1 MNIPI
6 DEFEIDPNI
15 TKMIYEH
22 CFFGKPME
30 DSIHHIRK
38 FSERCK
44 VLKLNHANN
53 EIIKVKLFSLFTCW
67 KSTRLDI
74 KMAYRKL

>member
-22 CFFGKPME
+22 RFCGKPME
-30 DSIHHIRK
+30 DPIHHMRK
-38 FSERCK
+38 FNERCK

-53 EIIKVKLFSLFTCW
+53 EIIKANLFPIHLLE
-67 KSTRLDI
+67 KH
-74 KMAYRKL
+74 